1 MAKNYYYIDGNV
13 SAGQSTLLAIEN
25 ESASFG
31 IGATTDLETEQL
43 TVTTLKVG
51 TAITANS
58 GIITANSLDI
68 SETITTNSLNI
79 SGVTTTFISGITTVG
94 LGSTS
99 NPPYNAQMSF
109 ELTSNTNLRIK
120 VRGTDG
126 VLRSGN
132 ITLS

>member
-31 IGATTDLETEQL
+31 IGATTDLETETL

-51 TAITANS
+51 TAVTINSGIVTANS
-58 GIITANSLDI
+58 INSDSVSTDLI
-68 SETITTNSLNI
+68 SI
-79 SGVTTTFISGITTVG
+79 SGLTTTFISGITTVG
-94 LGSTS
+94 LGTTS

-120 VRGTDG
+120 VRGSDG
-126 VLRSGN
+126 VLRSAN

>member
-58 GIITANSLDI
+58 GIITANSL
-68 SETITTNSLNI
+68 NI

>member
-68 SETITTNSLNI
+68 S
-79 SGVTTTFISGITTVG
+79 GVTTTFISGITTVG

>member
-51 TAITANS
+51 TAVTINSGIVTANS
-58 GIITANSLDI
+58 INSDSVSADLI
-68 SETITTNSLNI
+68 SI
-79 SGVTTTFISGITTVG
+79 SGLTTTFISGITTVG
-94 LGSTS
+94 LGTTS

-109 ELTSNTNLRIK
+109 ELTSNTNLRIR

-126 VLRSGN
+126 VLRMAN